1 VDQQGVLGL
10 GAVLHEHLRPVAP
23 DAAARVVQQL
33 ARAPDRLLD
42 YPRIGEKL
50 EAYEPREVRRII
62 VGNYELRYEIA
73 DATIF
78 ILRLWHS
85 RENRNF
91 EPGLSGE
98 SADGQPPTKATT
110 TAAPG
115 IVRPLAPLQTIEIAC
130 AEFCAATSKPSVAEQ
145 STSPKRKLRR
155 QPRENASK
163 IGVPDVSGGHI
174 APV

>member
-1 VDQQGVLGL
+1 MKALTDITGW
-10 GAVLHEHLRPVAP
+10 
-23 DAAARVVQQL
+23 ARK
-33 ARAPDRLLD
+33 RRNS
-42 YPRIGEKL
+42 
-50 EAYEPREVRRII
+50 EVRS
-62 VGNYELRYEIA
+62 YLRYA
-73 DATIF
+73 ATRRLHRAEGF
-78 ILRLWHS
+78 GSLRRRL
-85 RENRNF
+85 F
-91 EPGLSGE
+91 
-98 SADGQPPTKATT
+98 
-110 TAAPG
+110 AAPG